1 MPHGVPNLTPCPY
14 KGRFFASVEDGGRL
28 KSRLKGLRSALLRCG
43 HEVRLRGL
51 PSPQTQRQ
59 TRLPLPPRGP
69 PGGGASLQP
78 ATAGFVAAR
87 SAALQARF
95 PARDSPPRPLS
106 PLARLNPNQRLA
118 IFDRLAIAHQDC
130 PNASGG
136 G

>member
-1 MPHGVPNLTPCPY
+1 M
-14 KGRFFASVEDGGRL
+14 EDGGRL

-78 ATAGFVAAR
+78 ATAGFVAALR
-87 SAALQARF
+87 AALQARF
-95 PARDSPPRPLS
+95 QPPAIPRPRPLS
-106 PLARLNPNQRLA
+106 PLAWLNPNQRLA